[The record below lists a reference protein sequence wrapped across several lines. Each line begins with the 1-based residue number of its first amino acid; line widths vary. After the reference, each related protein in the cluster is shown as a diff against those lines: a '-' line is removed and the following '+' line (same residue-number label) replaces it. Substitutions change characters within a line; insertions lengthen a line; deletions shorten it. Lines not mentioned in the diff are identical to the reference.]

1 VQTIRQHARSIGA
14 KSVQSVHG
22 AYKPLND
29 VNANLKKP
37 NYSQLRGAL
46 MRNCAHLTSEA
57 RDG

>member
-1 VQTIRQHARSIGA
+1 
-14 KSVQSVHG
+14 VQSVHG

-46 MRNCAHLTSEA
+46 LRNDAHLTTEA